1 MSEERKKKKIV
12 KLELGDI
19 IRIDATDN
27 EEYNG
32 QSFYINYIDNTKIKL
47 LNIRNLKPEILNVV
61 DEIVLDKVIGNTYVF
76 DVKIEHE
83 ITTIFEG
90 ERHSLLWFGICWEQS
105 QFSGNG

>member
-32 QSFYINYIDNTKIKL
+32 QSFYINYIDLLFSSKIQ
-47 LNIRNLKPEILNVV
+47 NQCFTTFII
-61 DEIVLDKVIGNTYVF
+61 
-76 DVKIEHE
+76 KI
-83 ITTIFEG
+83 TI
-90 ERHSLLWFGICWEQS
+90 S
-105 QFSGNG
+105 